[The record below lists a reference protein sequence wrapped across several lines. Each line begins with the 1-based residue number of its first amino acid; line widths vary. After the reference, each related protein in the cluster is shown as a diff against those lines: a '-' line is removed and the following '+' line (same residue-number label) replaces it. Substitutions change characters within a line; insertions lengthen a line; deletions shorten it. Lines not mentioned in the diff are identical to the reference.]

1 MALQWCAT
9 CRRFH
14 GPQSRIACQEWSERR
29 TARGKGGKLPT
40 TRLGAVAWSLWV
52 GLLIGGVAGALTQ
65 DSTVALG
72 VWGVCTVLLSVWRIR
87 ALK

>member
-14 GPQSRIACQEWSERR
+14 GPQSRIACQEWS
-29 TARGKGGKLPT
+29 ARGKRGKLPA

-52 GLLIGGVAGALTQ
+52 GLLIGGAAGALTQ
-65 DSTVALG
+65 DSTMALG
-72 VWGVCTVLLSVWRIR
+72 LWGVSTVLLSVWRIR